1 MKFSICYSCLLIFM
15 IIPSHVY
22 YSNYVAVVSLSQF
35 LHSFIDIFSLLGTS
49 YRSSMQTGIFS
60 PFSVSPFL
68 FHPLALRIY
77 GYILFARL
85 KFASIALDWWW
96 TRQKKLTNSKW
107 RKNVESGAAPKD
119 RIGWET
125 MNDCLQD
132 ITDNKIMRN
141 DLISERT
148 STWKPTSFILIIWT
162 K

>member
-1 MKFSICYSCLLIFM
+1 M

-22 YSNYVAVVSLSQF
+22 YSNYVAVLSLSQF

-49 YRSSMQTGIFS
+49 YRSIVCRRAYF
-60 PFSVSPFL
+60 PHSPFL
-68 FHPLALRIY
+68 FHRLALRIY
-77 GYILFARL
+77 EYILFARL

-107 RKNVESGAAPKD
+107 RKNIESGAAPKD

-125 MNDCLQD
+125 MNDCLQY

-148 STWKPTSFILIIWT
+148 KLTSSILIIWT